1 MRAHRIRRLPAV
13 ASALLLAVLS
23 ACAGSPWYEHRFAP
37 APLETQVATQAVP
50 GANVRALV
58 TVIGIE
64 RAKDG
69 VKDRAVVRMRLE
81 NLGSVPAKLAADS
94 LGLVSADLK
103 PFPPGIVQAP
113 ETPEIAP
120 GADWTVDC
128 AFEFP
133 DGTRPR
139 DFDLGGLNL
148 RFSLMFGDQRVT
160 TGMTFQRV
168 DWDYV
173 NPYYPQM
180 TVGVGFQATR
190 VH

>member
-1 MRAHRIRRLPAV
+1 MRTLRIRHLPTL
-13 ASALLLAVLS
+13 ASALLLAGLCS
-23 ACAGSPWYEHRFAP
+23 CASSPWYEHRFAP

-50 GANVRALV
+50 GALVRALV

-64 RAKDG
+64 RAKEG
-69 VKDRAVVRMRLE
+69 VKDHVVVRMRLE
-81 NLGSVPAKLAADS
+81 NLGSVPARLAADS

-103 PFPPGIVQAP
+103 PFPPGMARAP
-113 ETPEIAP
+113 EMAEIAP
-120 GADWTVDC
+120 GTDWTVDC

-139 DFDLGGLNL
+139 DFDLSGLNL

-180 TVGVGFQATR
+180 TVGVGFQTC
-190 VH
+190 HIH